1 MILLIISFT
10 FFILF
15 VYRFLNSTYVSA
27 QASFIIGAEE
37 KFLNNITGVLY
48 LKETISFEDFKE
60 NFRTTFEKFP
70 QFKKKLIRPK
80 YFGWP
85 HLVRKSFFSQKD

>member
-1 MILLIISFT
+1 MILLTLSGIF
-10 FFILF
+10 LF
-15 VYRFLNSTYVSA
+15 LFLYRLLNTSYVSA

-48 LKETISFEDFKE
+48 LKDTIIFEDFKE
-60 NFRTTFEKFP
+60 NFKRTFEKFP
-70 QFKKKLIRPK
+70 QFKKKVIRPK

-85 HLVRKSFFSQKD
+85 HLV